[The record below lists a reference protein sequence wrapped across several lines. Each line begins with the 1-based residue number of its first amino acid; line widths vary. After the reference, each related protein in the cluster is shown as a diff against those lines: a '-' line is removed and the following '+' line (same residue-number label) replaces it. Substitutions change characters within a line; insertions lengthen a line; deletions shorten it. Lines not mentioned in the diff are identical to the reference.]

1 MADDLGVVLLAVGK
15 VAVTLPPSTA
25 SATTWLLV
33 TMWPWVSK
41 TKPVPVPPSPLELSA
56 SMVTV
61 LGSALAATPATVPAS
76 RLRSPPVCCAAET
89 VVDVVESS
97 LSLASV

>member
-1 MADDLGVVLLAVGK
+1 MS
-15 VAVTLPPSTA
+15 LPPSTA

-41 TKPVPVPPSPLELSA
+41 TKPVPVPPSPLLDSA

-61 LGSALAATPATVPAS
+61 LGSALAATPATVPGS
-76 RLRSPPVCCAAET
+76 RLTEAPLSEAET
-89 VVDVVESS
+89 VVEPVLSS
-97 LSLASV
+97 LFFASV

>member
-1 MADDLGVVLLAVGK
+1 

-41 TKPVPVPPSPLELSA
+41 TKPVPVPPSPSLDSA
-56 SMVTV
+56 WMVTV
-61 LGSALAATPATVPAS
+61 EGSALAATPATVPGS
-76 RLRSPPVCCAAET
+76 RLTDPPLSEAET
-89 VVDVVESS
+89 VVEPVSS
-97 LSLASV
+97 FLARV

>member
-1 MADDLGVVLLAVGK
+1 MS
-15 VAVTLPPSTA
+15 LPPSTA

-41 TKPVPVPPSPLELSA
+41 TKPVPVPPSPLLDSA

-61 LGSALAATPATVPAS
+61 LGTALAATPATVPGS
-76 RLRSPPVCCAAET
+76 RLTEVPLSEAAT
-89 VVDVVESS
+89 VVEPVLSS
-97 LSLASV
+97 LFFASV